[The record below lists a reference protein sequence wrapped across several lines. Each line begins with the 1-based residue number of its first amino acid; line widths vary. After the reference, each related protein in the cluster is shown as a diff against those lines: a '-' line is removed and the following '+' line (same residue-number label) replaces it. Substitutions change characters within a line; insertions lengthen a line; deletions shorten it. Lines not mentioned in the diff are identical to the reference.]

1 MSDSKPTYIYRLDD
15 AKHVKVAVVRSLF
28 NEIVTSRLEEGAVE
42 GLLAG
47 GISKENISFFP
58 VPGAMEIPLASQF
71 VLGSGFDAVVAVGCV
86 IRGETTHYETVCN
99 CVESGCSKVQLKLD
113 QPIGFGVIMTE
124 DKEQAAA
131 RSGGRLGNK
140 GFEAAQ
146 AAVRLLQI
154 KRELKNP
161 NKNIDPSIINNNLDS
176 NYSLPREFYG
186 EPSNY
191 GE

>member
-1 MSDSKPTYIYRLDD
+1 MSENKPTYIYRLDD
-15 AKHVKVAVVRSLF
+15 AKDVKVAIVRSLF
-28 NEIVTSRLEEGAVE
+28 NEVVTSRLEEGAVE

-47 GISKENISFFP
+47 GILKENIAFFP
-58 VPGAMEIPLASQF
+58 VPGAMEIPLTSLMLF
-71 VLGSGFDAVVAVGCV
+71 ESGYDAIVAVGCV

-99 CVESGCSKVQLKLD
+99 AVESGCTSVQLRFSK
-113 QPIGFGVIMTE
+113 PIGFGVIMTE

-131 RSGGRLGNK
+131 RSGGRHGNK
-140 GFEAAQ
+140 GFESAQ
-146 AAVRLLQI
+146 AAIRLLQI
-154 KRELKNP
+154 KRELKKSNTDIV
-161 NKNIDPSIINNNLDS
+161 NKNLDN